1 MKRGLLALSPIVV
14 LILVYLS
21 MSLASGDFYRI
32 SISVAFVVA
41 AIYAVALLRGVSHS
55 LQERVAIFSEGAS
68 DKNIMYMIWIFVLAG
83 IFASTAKAMGAV
95 DATVHFTLRF
105 IPVEFLPAGIFIA
118 ACFVSLSI
126 GTSVGTI
133 VALTPVVTG
142 LAAQLG
148 ADTAQMV
155 AIVVGG
161 AFFGDNLSFI
171 SDTTIAATMTQGCK
185 MKDKFRTN
193 LIIVLPAALLSL
205 GLYILLGL
213 AGEGGVETAS
223 LAEWYKTIPYL
234 LVLVCAI
241 AGVNVLVVLV
251 LGIFTTA
258 VIGLS
263 CGALS
268 GVSFCEAADDGVM
281 SMCELIVITLLAG
294 GLMNV
299 VRLGGGFDY
308 LTKLIT
314 NRISGK
320 RGAESAIAALTVLTD
335 ICTAN
340 NTIAI
345 ITVGPI
351 ARDLSQRYGVSPR
364 KSASL
369 MDTASCF
376 AQGVLPYGAQLLMA
390 SGLASVSPLEII
402 PHLYYPMAIGVM
414 VVLSILLQFPK
425 ISEYKK

>member
-1 MKRGLLALSPIVV
+1 MRRGLLALSPVVV
-14 LILVYLS
+14 LLVAYLA
-21 MSLASGDFYRI
+21 MALASGDFYRI
-32 SISVAFVVA
+32 SISVAFVIA
-41 AIYAVALLRGVSHS
+41 AVYAVAALRGISRS
-55 LQERVAIFSEGAS
+55 LQERVAVFSEGAA
-68 DKNIMYMIWIFVLAG
+68 DRNILYMIWIFILAG
-83 IFASTAKAMGAV
+83 IFAASAKAMGAV

-105 IPVEFLPAGIFIA
+105 GPTEFLPAGIFVA

-142 LAAQLG
+142 LAQQMG

-171 SDTTIAATMTQGCK
+171 SDTTIAATMSQGCK

-205 GLYILLGL
+205 GLYLFLGL
-213 AGEGGVETAS
+213 SGTESVESAS
-223 LAEWYKTIPYL
+223 VAEWYKAIPYI
-234 LVLVCAI
+234 LVLVCAVV
-241 AGVNVLVVLV
+241 GVEVLVVLV
-251 LGIFTTA
+251 LGIVAT
-258 VIGLS
+258 VIIGLA
-263 CGALS
+263 CGSLT
-268 GVSFCEAADDGVM
+268 GVSFCEAASGGVL
-281 SMCELIVITLLAG
+281 SMGELIIITLMAG
-294 GLMNV
+294 GLMNMV
-299 VRLGGGFDY
+299 KQSGGFDFI
-308 LTKLIT
+308 TRAIT

-320 RGAESAIAALTVLTD
+320 RGAESAIAGLTVLTD

-351 ARDLSQRYGVSPR
+351 ARELSERYGVSPR

-390 SGLASVSPLEII
+390 SGLAHISPLEII

-414 VVLSILLQFPK
+414 VLLAIILQFPRVK
-425 ISEYKK
+425 

>member
-1 MKRGLLALSPIVV
+1 MKKGLLALSPIVV
-14 LILVYLS
+14 LLVVYLT

-32 SISVAFVVA
+32 SISVAFVAA
-41 AIYAVALLRGVSHS
+41 AIYAVMILRGISRS
-55 LQERVAIFSEGAS
+55 LQERIGVFSEGAS

-83 IFASTAKAMGAV
+83 IFAATAKSMGAV
-95 DATVHFTLRF
+95 DATVHFTMRF
-105 IPVEFLPAGIFIA
+105 VPIEFLPAGIFVA

-142 LAAQLG
+142 LSAQMG

-193 LIIVLPAALLSL
+193 LLIVLPAALVAL
-205 GLYILLGL
+205 GLYLFLGL
-213 AGEGGVETAS
+213 SGGDGAEVAS
-223 LAEWYKTIPYL
+223 AAEWYKTIPYL

-241 AGVNVLVVLV
+241 GGMNVLVVLV
-251 LGIFTTA
+251 LGIISTLI
-258 VIGLS
+258 IGLTS
-263 CGALS
+263 GSLS
-268 GVSFCEAADDGVM
+268 GVSFCEEAGRGVL
-281 SMCELIVITLLAG
+281 SMGELIIITLLAG
-294 GLMNV
+294 GLMNMV
-299 VRLGGGFDY
+299 KQSGGFEFV
-308 LTKLIT
+308 TRAIT
-314 NRISGK
+314 SSISGK
-320 RGAESAIAALTVLTD
+320 RGAEAAIAALTVLTD

-351 ARDLSQRYGVSPR
+351 ARDLSERYGVSPR

-390 SGLASVSPLEII
+390 SGLAHISPLEII

-414 VVLSILLQFPK
+414 VVLSIIFQFPRINK
-425 ISEYKK
+425 